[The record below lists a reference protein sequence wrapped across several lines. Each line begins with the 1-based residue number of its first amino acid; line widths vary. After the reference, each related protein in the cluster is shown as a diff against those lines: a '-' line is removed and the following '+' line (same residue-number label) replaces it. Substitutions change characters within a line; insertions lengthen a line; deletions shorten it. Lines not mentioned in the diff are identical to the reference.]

1 MRALTHSVTAL
12 LAALWLSG
20 CDGYA
25 PPCDVAARHEDV
37 ANGAQGALIA
47 DADGGAL
54 LVDCL
59 NPLAPSP
66 VARVVK
72 ISIDGAVTSEHV
84 IPLPDEPWAQPW
96 APGPGPTAGMPLP
109 SCTWAGGGLGVITS
123 NEEPVELRTGASGVR
138 STLVYRFVDTNGVAQ
153 PERTLEGSDCVDCQ
167 LSWTAVPHG
176 DHIALLVSK
185 APLVQP
191 GSIPA
196 QELFVLDGGG
206 EVRARHDLA
215 WLATRVSL
223 RGSQR
228 ANGLVLRSHRAVWLL
243 DDELEVAAGPV
254 PVSPNTHAALD
265 WDLATDLATVAWVT
279 SGHPNLL
286 VARYGLDGTPRGE
299 TIRLSE
305 GSAPLAVQGHDGLV
319 SAVFVDDDR
328 IYAAVADVG
337 GRKLGG
343 DVDLGAVSMGGGS
356 ALGIGASAQALLRGD
371 GGEVTTLLAHVDRV
385 DWLRV
390 SCAP

>member
-1 MRALTHSVTAL
+1 MRALTHRFTAL

-25 PPCDVAARHEDV
+25 PPCDVAARHDDV

-176 DHIALLVSK
+176 DRIALLVSK

-206 EVRARHDLA
+206 EARARHDLA

-243 DDELEVAAGPV
+243 DDE
-254 PVSPNTHAALD
+254 SRR
-265 WDLATDLATVAWVT
+265 VT
-279 SGHPNLL
+279 SWGSRSTPAPTATPASRSRRAERAPPSAPPPEHDPTPP
-286 VARYGLDGTPRGE
+286 ASAPRGA
-299 TIRLSE
+299 R
-305 GSAPLAVQGHDGLV
+305 A
-319 SAVFVDDDR
+319 
-328 IYAAVADVG
+328 
-337 GRKLGG
+337 
-343 DVDLGAVSMGGGS
+343 
-356 ALGIGASAQALLRGD
+356 
-371 GGEVTTLLAHVDRV
+371 TLPRRTFLERV
-385 DWLRV
+385 RAR
-390 SCAP
+390 S